1 MQQIITFIEEER
13 ASHGEQ
19 GNRLTSPA
27 HWFFCPCRSSRSP
40 SDAGCPIDDQ
50 LQPGLWQSPLC
61 VWPHQPRVMKS
72 AQISLHWPV
81 NWLRHSGP
89 NRWPW
94 YKHPQFTQTQIF
106 KSMLTLPFVYNGYI
120 RIFALCTMFPHF
132 LTKLFPSPF
141 KFFRNC
147 RFLGEIPFVY
157 NVPIF
162 WINRFKGI
170 VHL

>member
-1 MQQIITFIEEER
+1 MQQIITFIGEER

-27 HWFFCPCRSSRSP
+27 HWFFCPCRSSHSP

-50 LQPGLWQSPLC
+50 LQPGLWRSPLC
-61 VWPHQPRVMKS
+61 VWPHQPRVKKS
-72 AQISLHWPV
+72 AQISLRWPV
-81 NWLRHSGP
+81 NWLQHSGP

-94 YKHPQFTQTQIF
+94 YINTHNLHKLKYISPCLLSHLFTMTKF
-106 KSMLTLPFVYNGYI
+106 KFLYY
-120 RIFALCTMFPHF
+120 ALCSHIFWPKYFQDLSSF
-132 LTKLFPSPF
+132 LKIS
-141 KFFRNC
+141 
-147 RFLGEIPFVY
+147 FVY

-170 VHL
+170 VHR